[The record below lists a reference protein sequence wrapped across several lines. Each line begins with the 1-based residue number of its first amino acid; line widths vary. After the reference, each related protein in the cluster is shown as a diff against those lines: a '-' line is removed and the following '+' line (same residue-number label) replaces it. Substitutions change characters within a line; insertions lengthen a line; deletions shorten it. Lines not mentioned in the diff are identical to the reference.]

1 MHEEQ
6 KKSFAGRLS
15 EIAKNVDT
23 SHARGRK
30 RTRVIA
36 SGTVAISLTD
46 ERLDLWD
53 NILEELLVKYY
64 WNKKFSEKYISSRLD
79 EIIFKIVTDRNSE
92 KAFEYFCQLVDDY
105 EKYSK
110 DHLIYIPLLE

>member
-92 KAFEYFCQLVDDY
+92 KAFEYFFN
-105 EKYSK
+105 
-110 DHLIYIPLLE
+110 